1 MNFLTAATG
10 AVDLTNISI
19 LNAAIV
25 AGLGYAVVFF
35 GLILLMCVITILGKA
50 FQAAEAKA
58 KAAAAAAPA
67 AAAPAAAP
75 AVAPDVARG
84 AAGDRERQSVESEIY
99 AQAVQMLPQ
108 GAAPAAIVLAEESW
122 HQGVVGIVASRIAE
136 EYGCPTFLI
145 CLDGDRGK
153 ASSRSFS
160 TPGKSRQGS
169 I

>member
-1 MNFLTAATG
+1 MNFLTATTG

-35 GLILLMCVITILGKA
+35 GLILLMAVVIALGKY

-75 AVAPDVARG
+75 AVSADPAPGSAGKLKLHDVEPKT
-84 AAGDRERQSVESEIY
+84 AA
-99 AQAVQMLPQ
+99 MLM
-108 GAAPAAIVLAEESW
+108 AIVA
-122 HQGVVGIVASRIAE
+122 
-136 EYGCPTFLI
+136 
-145 CLDGDRGK
+145 DKMGK
-153 ASSRSFS
+153 PINELRFI
-160 TPGKSRQGS
+160 S
-169 I
+169 IKEVK